1 MAQYDEIGRVYRKRK
16 ENPWPAIITVV
27 VVIVIL
33 ANLGG

>member
-1 MAQYDEIGRVYRKRK
+1 MAKYERVGGIYRKK